1 MPHTSIPAR
10 AGAELTT
17 PHRIL
22 SLVSIHDQSMPLHIA
37 CMYHLKHLRSR
48 LFIMAHEMVEREPEN
63 AMSWYAVGVWYLG
76 KGKWSEAR
84 QYFRCVAGWSLL
96 VFADGEQQNIA
107 DGPALRAGLGS
118 LRAYICTGGRTRPCR
133 DRVLDLR
140 THVQGVRS

>member
-118 LRAYICTGGRTRPCR
+118 LRA
-133 DRVLDLR
+133 
-140 THVQGVRS
+140 